1 MYEYQESEEEVL
13 ADIKNRQRSSRLP
26 RSIQSVVNTLLART
40 GYAQVKGNADLQE
53 KWDEI
58 AGAAMRGMTK
68 TGAIKRGV
76 LDIAVQNSAA
86 MQELMFRK
94 HNLVK
99 ELNEKLPGLNIRDI
113 RFRVVDLQ
121 S

>member
-1 MYEYQESEEEVL
+1 
-13 ADIKNRQRSSRLP
+13 
-26 RSIQSVVNTLLART
+26 
-40 GYAQVKGNADLQE
+40 
-53 KWDEI
+53 
-58 AGAAMRGMTK
+58 
-68 TGAIKRGV
+68 V